1 MGHRQLNTAEPIKFG
16 KHKGTPWREVDRN
29 YLQWVVENIN
39 CDRWKALAKR
49 ALSQTNPQ
57 RIEKRKKNAEIAK
70 KIREKRLAESP
81 VDAVVY
87 ADRDFSMPVY
97 DGPVDPNAAAP
108 WEDDTLDR
116 EFEEIVAT

>member
-1 MGHRQLNTAEPIKFG
+1 MGRNRQDTSKPIPFG

-29 YLQWVVENIN
+29 YLRWVRDNVGNHLWIEF
-39 CDRWKALAKR
+39 AKQ
-49 ALSQTNPQ
+49 ALSDGDPEKIA
-57 RIEKRKKNAEIAK
+57 RRAKKAEKRQKL
-70 KIREKRLAESP
+70 REKRLAESP